1 MCMVTHN
8 ISFHCNLEQQFRHNI
23 NDSQLNL
30 NNCSEHI
37 YINVPDTNMYLETAS
52 MSLQIGSHKPNKSDT
67 SIFFIYKF
75 LTSKNCR

>member
-37 YINVPDTNMYLETAS
+37 YINVPDTNMSQRPYPSTYL
-52 MSLQIGSHKPNKSDT
+52 
-67 SIFFIYKF
+67 
-75 LTSKNCR
+75 